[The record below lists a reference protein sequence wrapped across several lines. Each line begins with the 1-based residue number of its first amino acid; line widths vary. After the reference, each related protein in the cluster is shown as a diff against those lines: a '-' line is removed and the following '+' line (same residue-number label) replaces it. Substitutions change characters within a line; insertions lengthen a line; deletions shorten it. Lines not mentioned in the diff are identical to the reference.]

1 MFGTRGRFALIG
13 AVMALAL
20 IAAACASSSAATGGG
35 STFRITA
42 PATGES
48 VTEPFTVRIDSS
60 AALGDPF
67 SGDDHV
73 HVCFDGQSCD
83 QERNLVFGTSCTV
96 TDLAPGR
103 HTIEASLRNADHSAA
118 GPNDTITVM
127 VAAGSAAGTGQ
138 GSCGTTPTAGRTSG
152 GYGY

>member
-1 MFGTRGRFALIG
+1 MLGTRGRFALVG
-13 AVMALAL
+13 AVFALGL
-20 IAAACASSSAATGGG
+20 IAAACGSSSAATGGG
-35 STFRITA
+35 PSVRISA
-42 PATGES
+42 PANGMRVS
-48 VTEPFTVRIDSS
+48 EPFTLRFHSS
-60 AALGDPF
+60 VALGDP
-67 SGDDHV
+67 STGNDHV

-83 QERNLVFGTSCTV
+83 QERNLVFGGSCTV

-138 GSCGTTPTAGRTSG
+138 GSCGTTPTSGRTSG